1 MEKAPCGAFSFIM
14 NAMVSVLRNK
24 RLQTALAIILV
35 IAVLFGIG
43 FLLQDVFTE
52 LGASLDS
59 YASAHPVLG
68 PLFFI
73 LLAAASVML
82 GPFTS
87 APIVPLAIFL
97 WGPLPTLGYLLS
109 GWVFGNAV
117 AYAIG
122 FYLGHPVVRR
132 VVPKAKLDRW
142 IRFVSEE
149 ADITLLFFFRLV
161 SPSEMGYVFGILK
174 YDFWKYAALSV
185 FSEIPVALALV
196 YAGDAFV
203 SNNWWGF
210 AVFGI
215 VWLFAML
222 VALHALQ
229 KSSAKRAQG

>member
-1 MEKAPCGAFSFIM
+1 M
-14 NAMVSVLRNK
+14 NTMASLFGSRRVQSVLVVV
-24 RLQTALAIILV
+24 IIL
-35 IAVLFGIG
+35 AALFGIA

-52 LGASLDS
+52 LGESLDS
-59 YASAHPVLG
+59 YASVHPVLG

-109 GWVFGNAV
+109 GWVLGNAV

-122 FYLGHPVVRR
+122 FYLGHPVVKR

-210 AVFGI
+210 AIFGI

-222 VALHALQ
+222 FALHALQ
-229 KSSAKRAQG
+229 KSSAKKNQG

>member
-1 MEKAPCGAFSFIM
+1 MASLFGSRR
-14 NAMVSVLRNK
+14 VQSVLVVV
-24 RLQTALAIILV
+24 IIL
-35 IAVLFGIG
+35 AALFGIA

-52 LGASLDS
+52 LGESLDS
-59 YASAHPVLG
+59 YASVHPVLG

-109 GWVFGNAV
+109 GWVLGNAV

-122 FYLGHPVVRR
+122 FYLGHPVVKR

-210 AVFGI
+210 AIFGI

-222 VALHALQ
+222 FALHALQ
-229 KSSAKRAQG
+229 KSSAKKNQG